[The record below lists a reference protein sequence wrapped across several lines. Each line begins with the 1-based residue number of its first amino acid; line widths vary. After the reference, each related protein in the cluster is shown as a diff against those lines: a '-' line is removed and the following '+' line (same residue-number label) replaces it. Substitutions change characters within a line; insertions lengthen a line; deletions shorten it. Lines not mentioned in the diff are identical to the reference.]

1 MTTTTAVTT
10 TEPARYWFLGGR
22 MTVLL
27 SGDDTAGALNVI
39 EQELPAGLATPL
51 HVQPDDDETFVL
63 LEGEIELWQEGER
76 RAARAGQ
83 AVFVARGTRHAFR
96 VVSDGVRLIS
106 FGTPAGHEH
115 FFALGGAPAPEGSTP
130 PDGPLDMARMAQAAA
145 AARVELL
152 GPPPFADA

>member
-1 MTTTTAVTT
+1 MTTTTDIPTA
-10 TEPARYWFLGGR
+10 AYWFMGGR

-27 SGDDTAGALNVI
+27 SGADTDGALNAI
-39 EQELPAGLATPL
+39 DQDLPAGLATPL
-51 HVQPDDDETFVL
+51 HVQPHDDETFVL
-63 LEGEIELWQEGER
+63 LDGEIELWVEGQLR
-76 RAARAGQ
+76 RAGAGE

-96 VVSDGVRLIS
+96 VVSDGARLIS

-130 PDGPLDMARMAQAAA
+130 PDGPLDMERMGQAAA

-152 GPPPFADA
+152 GPPPF